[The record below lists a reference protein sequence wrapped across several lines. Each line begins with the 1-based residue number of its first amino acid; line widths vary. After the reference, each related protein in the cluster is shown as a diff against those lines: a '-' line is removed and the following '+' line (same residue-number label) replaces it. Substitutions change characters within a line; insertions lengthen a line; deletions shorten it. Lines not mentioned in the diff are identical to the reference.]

1 MIPSG
6 KGTGSW
12 CLFLW
17 VSVRAPLPCADREA
31 PHFCRGG
38 GSGAVWRGKER
49 TKKGLIKI
57 DTGKR
62 VIDWNAI
69 RAEYIGGGISQRKLA
84 DKHGIPVDI
93 LLKKAN
99 REHWKDDREKASNKA
114 ATRAQQKTAEVAA
127 DNAVIAANIKRKG
140 LLLIE
145 RIMDGYIHDATEH
158 RENNKGVTDVKRLRD
173 MTAAYKDLTEDLP
186 KAETDK
192 NAPVYELLR
201 RLDDECRV

>member
-1 MIPSG
+1 M
-6 KGTGSW
+6 
-12 CLFLW
+12 W

-38 GSGAVWRGKER
+38 GGGAVWRGKER
-49 TKKGLIKI
+49 TKKGLII
-57 DTGKR
+57 IGEQKR
-62 VIDWNAI
+62 VIDWNPI
-69 RAEYIGGGISQRKLA
+69 RAEYIGGGISQRALA
-84 DKHGIPVDI
+84 
-93 LLKKAN
+93 KKYGVSENTLIKRAN
-99 REHWKDDREKASNKA
+99 AEGWSKQKDVVYNVVTAEIQQKA
-114 ATRAQQKTAEVAA
+114 AETAA
-127 DNAVIAANIKRKG
+127 DNATIAANIKRKG

-173 MTAAYKDLTEDLP
+173 LTAAYKDLTEDLP

-201 RLDDECRV
+201 RLDDECGI